1 MFKCNNCGHE
11 FENCDTHFETHG
23 LSCGPFEEFST
34 CPSCRSTDFEDIG
47 LEEQEDYE

>member
-23 LSCGPFEEFST
+23 LSFGPFEEFST
-34 CPSCRSTDFEDIG
+34 CPSCRSTDFENIG